1 MQIILQSGKFNSSST
16 EACLISAYT
25 SASEDAKTKKKSHKL
40 STSHWPKEYIE
51 AMQKVKSATHFHGN
65 VGETFSFILE
75 NGTTVIAFGMGEKS
89 KLTLEKLRRE
99 LGRLFPMVSKKFQN
113 LTMLLDSFII
123 KNDIEK
129 TTKAI
134 AESIGMSHYTFDK
147 YKANKSKTT
156 MQTWTLWT
164 ENAKSKSKNLE
175 TIIKNT
181 LNVTESINFARDLV
195 NEAPNVLN
203 SEVFAEEVVKD
214 AKKLKR
220 VKIKVFNKAA
230 LKKDNFNMFLSVNNG
245 SAFEARLVHLTYT
258 PAKIT
263 SKTRHVALV
272 GKGLTFDTG
281 GYSLKPGA
289 GMMNMKYDMAGAAT
303 VYAAF
308 RACVLLNSEC
318 IVSCFLGMT
327 DNAVNEHATM
337 PDTIV
342 RARNGKTVEIL
353 NTDAEGRLVL
363 GDVLDYACE
372 QNPSEIIDAAT
383 LTGAVLV
390 ALGNEI
396 CGVMTNNNKLV
407 NSLLKSA
414 EASDEYLWQ
423 LPLIQENSDDI
434 KSHIADLKNIGSA
447 GRAGTITAG
456 AFLKEFIKN
465 DIPWA
470 HLDIAGVGDSQAHLP
485 YCPKKGPSGI
495 MVRTLVYHV
504 MNGK

>member
-25 SASEDAKTKKKSHKL
+25 TTTEDAKTKKKSHKL
-40 STSHWPKEYIE
+40 SLSHWPKEYIE
-51 AMQKVKSATHFHGN
+51 AMQKVKSAPYFHGN
-65 VGETFSFILE
+65 LGETFSFTLE
-75 NGTTVIAFGMGEKS
+75 NGTTILAYGLGEKS

-99 LGRLFPMVSKKFQN
+99 LGKLFPMVSKKFQN
-113 LTMLLDSFII
+113 LTMLLDSFVI

-129 TTKAI
+129 TTQGI
-134 AESIGMSHYTFDK
+134 AEAIGMSHYAFDK
-147 YKANKSKTT
+147 YKANKVKTNL
-156 MQTWTLWT
+156 QTWTLWT
-164 ENAKSKSKNLE
+164 ENAKAKAKKLE
-175 TIIKNT
+175 TIIANT
-181 LNVTESINFARDLV
+181 RNVTESINFGRDLV

-203 SEVFAEEVVKD
+203 SEVFAAEVVKD

-220 VKIKVFNKAA
+220 VKIKVFNCAA

-258 PAKIT
+258 PAKANA
-263 SKTRHVALV
+263 KTRHVALV

-289 GMMNMKYDMAGAAT
+289 AMMNMKYDMAGAAT

-383 LTGAVLV
+383 LTGAVIV
-390 ALGNEI
+390 ALGTEV
-396 CGVMTNNNKLV
+396 CGMMSNNDKL
-407 NSLLKSA
+407 SDAILKSA
-414 EASDEYLWQ
+414 KNADEYLWR
-423 LPLIQENSDDI
+423 LPIVPEHHDEI
-434 KSHIADLKNIGSA
+434 KSHIADLKNIGTA
-447 GRAGTITAG
+447 GRAGTATAG
-456 AFLKEFIKN
+456 AFLEEFIKN
-465 DIPWA
+465 NIPWV
-470 HLDIAGVGDSQAHLP
+470 HLDIAGVGDSQTHLP

-495 MVRTLVYHV
+495 MVRTLVTHV